1 MKMVDQ
7 DVEHLKIL
15 SILYYVWGGLTACF
29 SCFGL
34 LYVVIGLVAVIAGV
48 QEKQGGPPAV
58 VGGMFMLIGIVF
70 VVLGATVGGLTIWAG
85 RCLAQRKRYMLCL
98 VMAGISCLSVP
109 LGTALG
115 VFTIIVLQRP
125 TVKAMFGQPTPASV

>member
-29 SCFGL
+29 SCFGMF
-34 LYVVIGLVAVIAGV
+34 YVVFGLVAVIAGA
-48 QEKQGGPPAV
+48 QHQGGPPPV
-58 VGGMFMLIGIVF
+58 VGGMFMLIGVIF
-70 VVLGATVGGLTIWAG
+70 VVLGGTVGGLTIWVG
-85 RCLAQRKRYMLCL
+85 RCLAQRKRYTLCF
-98 VMAGISCLSVP
+98 VMACVSCLSVP

-125 TVKAMFGQPTPASV
+125 EVKAMFEQPTPA

>member
-15 SILYYVWGGLTACF
+15 SILYYVWGGLMACI

-34 LYVVIGLVAVIAGV
+34 LYVVIGLVAVIAGA
-48 QEKQGGPPAV
+48 QHQGGPPAF
-58 VGGMFMLIGIVF
+58 VGGMFIFIGVAF
-70 VVLGATVGGLTIWAG
+70 VLLGGTVGGLTIWAG
-85 RCLAQRKRYMLCL
+85 RCLAQRKRYMLCF
-98 VMAGISCLSVP
+98 VMACIACLSVP

-125 TVKAMFGQPTPASV
+125 AVKAMFGQPASTPV

>member
-34 LYVVIGLVAVIAGV
+34 FYVVFGLVAVIAGT
-48 QEKQGGPPAV
+48 QQHQGGPPAF
-58 VGGMFMLIGIVF
+58 VGGILMFVGVVF
-70 VVLGATVGGLTIWAG
+70 VLLGATVGGLTIWAG
-85 RCLAQRKRYMLCL
+85 RCLAQRKRYMLCF
-98 VMAGISCLSVP
+98 VMACIACLSVP

-125 TVKAMFGQPTPASV
+125 TVKAMFEQPTSAPV

>member
-1 MKMVDQ
+1 
-7 DVEHLKIL
+7 
-15 SILYYVWGGLTACF
+15 VWGGLTACF
-29 SCFGL
+29 SCFGVF
-34 LYVVIGLVAVIAGV
+34 YVVFGLVAVIAGT
-48 QEKQGGPPAV
+48 QQNQGGPPAF

-85 RCLAQRKRYMLCL
+85 RCLAQRKRYTLCFA
-98 VMAGISCLSVP
+98 MACVSCLSVP

-125 TVKAMFGQPTPASV
+125 TVKAMFGPPTSAAV